1 MVNHLKNEK
10 KKGPNKILIVV
21 LIFLISFAISFGTEM
36 ISYKSHQEASVDN
49 GLDTTEMA
57 YTEFIQELENGNV
70 EKANLSLSSPSFVF
84 YLKGDETPY
93 ATSNPGTE
101 DFKEK
106 LLLNGVNVNDKTYLE
121 NEKNNSS
128 PYAMLLSVASSL
140 FSSALLTIM
149 VLLFASMISSMN
161 IFEQKSKEKAKKVS
175 FADIIGLDEIKNDL
189 LFIVS
194 LMKNNAVN
202 SKVRIPKGIL
212 LEGPPGNGKTMLAQA
227 IATEAGV
234 NFLAINASDLSD
246 KFLGGTGKAIRKVF
260 DKAKHNAPCVLFI
273 DEIDAIGAKRIQNPQ
288 DSIDKELNGV
298 INTLLTK
305 LDGVSECTGVTVI
318 AATNMA
324 SSLDPALIRPGRF
337 DKQFYIPNPDSDAR
351 KDLLANYLDD
361 REKEKYNYEKLSAE
375 TRGCSCAEIENIV
388 NEAKLIVIKENIDEL
403 DELVIIQA
411 IKQFRLKGLSKVN
424 AKLSSKEKETI
435 AIHEAGH
442 AIAGHFFANKTIA
455 EISICPTTSGAGG
468 YTQTESKGNE
478 NLIYSDEVFGD
489 VVMLLGGKA
498 AESVILGGAEKISL
512 GSDEDINVATRLA
525 MGYVKFQSGIDY
537 SQFGDSGTSELMKEA
552 KKVLDAAYEKA
563 IETVT
568 AFKEK
573 ALLISCEL
581 IKSENISGEEFLTL
595 IK

>member
-1 MVNHLKNEK
+1 MINQIKNEK
-10 KKGPNKILIVV
+10 KKGPNKIFIVV
-21 LIFLISFAISFGTEM
+21 LIFLISFAISFGAEL

-49 GLDTTEMA
+49 GLDTSEMA

-84 YLKGDETPY
+84 YLKNDETPY
-93 ATSNPGTE
+93 ITSNPGTE

-106 LLLNGVNVNDKTYLE
+106 LLLSGVNVNDKTYLE
-121 NEKNNSS
+121 NDQNNSS
-128 PYAMLLSVASSL
+128 PYALLLRVASCL
-140 FSSALLTIM
+140 FSSALLTILI
-149 VLLFASMISSMN
+149 LLFISMIGSMN
-161 IFEQKSKEKAKKVS
+161 IFEKKSKEKAKKVS

-194 LMKNNAVN
+194 LMKNNAVDA
-202 SKVRIPKGIL
+202 KIRIPKGIL

-227 IATEAGV
+227 IATEADV

-273 DEIDAIGAKRIQNPQ
+273 DEIDALGAKRVQNPQ
-288 DSIDKELNGV
+288 DAIDKELNGV

-305 LDGVSECTGVTVI
+305 LDGVSECSGVTVI

-324 SSLDPALIRPGRF
+324 SSLDPALVRPGRF
-337 DKQFYIPNPDSDAR
+337 DKNFYIPNPDATAR
-351 KDLLANYLDD
+351 KDLLAHYLDD
-361 REKEKYNYEKLSAE
+361 GEKEKYNYENLASK

-388 NEAKLIVIKENIDEL
+388 NESKLIALKENQAEL
-403 DELVIIQA
+403 DESSIIKA
-411 IKQFRLKGLSKVN
+411 IRHFHLKGISKDSITLSK
-424 AKLSSKEKETI
+424 KEKETI
-435 AIHEAGH
+435 SIHEAGH
-442 AIAGHFFANKTIA
+442 AIVGHYFANKKIG
-455 EISICPTTSGAGG
+455 EISICPITSGAGG
-468 YTQTESKGNE
+468 YTQTEPKGND
-478 NLIYSDEVFGD
+478 NLIYSEEVFGD
-489 VVMLLGGKA
+489 IVMLLGGKA
-498 AESVILGGAEKISL
+498 AESVLSGGSDKVSL

-537 SQFGDSGTSELMKEA
+537 SQFGDSGSSELMKEA

-581 IKSENISGEEFLTL
+581 IQSENISGEQFLTL

>member
-10 KKGPNKILIVV
+10 KKGPNKILIVI
-21 LIFLISFAISFGTEM
+21 LIFLISFAISFGAEL

-49 GLDTTEMA
+49 GLDTSEMA

-84 YLKGDETPY
+84 YLKSDETPY
-93 ATSNPGTE
+93 ITSNPGTE

-106 LLLNGVNVNDKTYLE
+106 LLLSGVSVNDKTYLE
-121 NEKNNSS
+121 SDQNNSS
-128 PYAMLLSVASSL
+128 PYALLLRVASCL
-140 FSSALLTIM
+140 FSSALLTILI
-149 VLLFASMISSMN
+149 LLFISMIGSMN
-161 IFEQKSKEKAKKVS
+161 IFEKKSKEKAKKVS

-194 LMKNNAVN
+194 LMKNNAVDA
-202 SKVRIPKGIL
+202 KIRIPKGIL

-227 IATEAGV
+227 IATEADV

-273 DEIDAIGAKRIQNPQ
+273 DEIDAIGAKRVQNPQ
-288 DSIDKELNGV
+288 DAIDKELNGV

-305 LDGVSECTGVTVI
+305 LDGVSECSGVTVI

-324 SSLDPALIRPGRF
+324 SALDPALIRPGRF

-351 KDLLANYLDD
+351 KDLLANYLED
-361 REKEKYNYEKLSAE
+361 REKEKYNYEKLASE
-375 TRGCSCAEIENIV
+375 TRSCSCAEIENIV
-388 NEAKLIVIKENIDEL
+388 NEAKLIILKENISEL
-403 DELVIIQA
+403 DEISIIQA

-442 AIAGHFFANKTIA
+442 AIAGHFFANKTIG

-478 NLIYSDEVFGD
+478 NLVYSDEVLGD
-489 VVMLLGGKA
+489 IVMLLGGKA
-498 AESVILGGAEKISL
+498 AESVMLGGAEKISL
-512 GSDEDINVATRLA
+512 GSDEDINIATKLA
-525 MGYVKFQSGIDY
+525 MGYVKFQCGIDY
-537 SQFGDSGTSELMKEA
+537 SQFGDSGTSELMREA

-563 IETVT
+563 IETVS

-573 ALLISCEL
+573 VLLISCEL
-581 IKSENISGEEFLTL
+581 VKNENISGEHFLTL

>member
-1 MVNHLKNEK
+1 MINQIKNEK
-10 KKGPNKILIVV
+10 KKGPNKIFIVV
-21 LIFLISFAISFGTEM
+21 LIFLISFAISFGAEL

-49 GLDTTEMA
+49 GLDTSEMA

-84 YLKGDETPY
+84 YLKNDETPY
-93 ATSNPGTE
+93 ITSNPGTE

-106 LLLNGVNVNDKTYLE
+106 LLLSGVNVNDKTYLE
-121 NEKNNSS
+121 NDQNNSS
-128 PYAMLLSVASSL
+128 PYALLLRVASCL
-140 FSSALLTIM
+140 FSSALLTILI
-149 VLLFASMISSMN
+149 LLFISMIGSMN
-161 IFEQKSKEKAKKVS
+161 IFEKKSKEKAKKVS

-194 LMKNNAVN
+194 LMKNNAVDA
-202 SKVRIPKGIL
+202 KIRIPKGIL

-227 IATEAGV
+227 IATEADV

-273 DEIDAIGAKRIQNPQ
+273 DEIDALGAKRVQNPQ
-288 DSIDKELNGV
+288 DAIDKELNGV

-305 LDGVSECTGVTVI
+305 LDGVSECSGVTVI

-324 SSLDPALIRPGRF
+324 SSLDPALVRPGRF
-337 DKQFYIPNPDSDAR
+337 DKNFYIPNPDATAR
-351 KDLLANYLDD
+351 KDLLAHYLDD
-361 REKEKYNYEKLSAE
+361 GEKEKYNYENLASK

-388 NEAKLIVIKENIDEL
+388 NESKLIALKENQAEL
-403 DELVIIQA
+403 DESSIIKA
-411 IKQFRLKGLSKVN
+411 IRHFHLKGISKDSITLSK
-424 AKLSSKEKETI
+424 KEKETI
-435 AIHEAGH
+435 SIHEAGH
-442 AIAGHFFANKTIA
+442 AIVGHYFANKKIG
-455 EISICPTTSGAGG
+455 EISICPITSGAGG
-468 YTQTESKGNE
+468 YTQTEPKGND
-478 NLIYSDEVFGD
+478 NLIYSEEVFGD
-489 VVMLLGGKA
+489 IVMLLGGKA
-498 AESVILGGAEKISL
+498 AESVMSGGSDKVSL

-537 SQFGDSGTSELMKEA
+537 SQFGDSGSSELMKEA

-573 ALLISCEL
+573 ALLISFEL
-581 IKSENISGEEFLTL
+581 IKSENISGEQFLTL

>member
-10 KKGPNKILIVV
+10 KKGPYKILIVV
-21 LIFLISFAISFGTEM
+21 LIFLISFAISFGAEL

-57 YTEFIQELENGNV
+57 YTEFIQALESGNV

-84 YLKGDETPY
+84 YLKSGETPY
-93 ATSNPGTE
+93 VTSNPGTQ

-106 LLLNGVNVNDKTYLE
+106 LLLNGVNVNDKTYIE

-149 VLLFASMISSMN
+149 VLLFISMIGSMN
-161 IFEQKSKEKAKKVS
+161 IFEKKSQEKAKKVS

-324 SSLDPALIRPGRF
+324 SSLDLALIRPGRF

-351 KDLLANYLDD
+351 KELLANYLGDSA
-361 REKEKYNYEKLSAE
+361 KEKYDYDNLASK

-388 NEAKLIVIKENIDEL
+388 NEAKLIVLKEDIGEL
-403 DELVIIQA
+403 DESSIIQA
-411 IKQFRLKGLSKVN
+411 IKQFRLKGLSKGN
-424 AKLSSKEKETI
+424 AKLSAKEKETI

-442 AIAGHFFANKTIA
+442 AIVGHFFANKTIG

-468 YTQTESKGNE
+468 YTQTESKGND

-489 VVMLLGGKA
+489 IVMLLGGKA
-498 AESVILGGAEKISL
+498 AESVMLGGSDKVSL
-512 GSDEDINVATRLA
+512 GSDEDINIATKLA
-525 MGYVKFQSGIDY
+525 KEYVKFKSGIDY
-537 SQFGDSGTSELMKEA
+537 AQFGDSGTSELMKES
-552 KKVLDAAYEKA
+552 KEVLYKAYEQA
-563 IETVT
+563 VETVT
-568 AFKEK
+568 TFKDKVNLVSCNLMKNEIISEEQFL
-573 ALLISCEL
+573 ALV
-581 IKSENISGEEFLTL
+581 G
-595 IK
+595 

>member
-1 MVNHLKNEK
+1 MVNQLKNEK

-21 LIFLISFAISFGTEM
+21 LIFLISFAISFGAKL

-57 YTEFIQELENGNV
+57 YTEFIQELESGNV

-84 YLKGDETPY
+84 YLTSDEIPY
-93 ATSNPGTE
+93 VTSNPGTV

-128 PYAMLLSVASSL
+128 PYELLLSLASSL

-149 VLLFASMISSMN
+149 VLLFISMIGSMN
-161 IFEQKSKEKAKKVS
+161 IFEKKSQEKAKKVS
-175 FADIIGLDEIKNDL
+175 FTDIIGLDEIKNEL

-194 LMKNNAVN
+194 LMKNNAVDSN
-202 SKVRIPKGIL
+202 IRIPKGIL

-227 IATEAGV
+227 IATEADV
-234 NFLAINASDLSD
+234 NFLAINASDLAD
-246 KFLGGTGKAIRKVF
+246 KFLGETGKAIRKVF

-273 DEIDAIGAKRIQNPQ
+273 DEIDAIGAKRVQNPQ

-305 LDGVSECTGVTVI
+305 LDGVSECSGVTVI

-351 KDLLANYLDD
+351 KELLANYLDD
-361 REKEKYNYEKLSAE
+361 STKEKYDYDNLVSK
-375 TRGCSCAEIENIV
+375 TRGCSCAEIESIV
-388 NEAKLIVIKENIDEL
+388 NEAKLIVLKEDVGEL
-403 DELVIIQA
+403 DESSIIKA
-411 IKQFRLKGLSKVN
+411 IKQFRLKGLSKGN
-424 AKLSSKEKETI
+424 AKLSAREKETI

-442 AIAGHFFANKTIA
+442 AIVGHYFANKSIG

-468 YTQTESKGNE
+468 YTQTESKGND
-478 NLIYSDEVFGD
+478 NLIYTDEVFGD
-489 VVMLLGGKA
+489 IVMLFGGKA
-498 AESVILGGAEKISL
+498 AESVMLGGSEKISL
-512 GSDEDINVATRLA
+512 GSDEDINIATRLA
-525 MGYVKFQSGIDY
+525 MGYVKFKSGID
-537 SQFGDSGTSELMKEA
+537 
-552 KKVLDAAYEKA
+552 
-563 IETVT
+563 
-568 AFKEK
+568 
-573 ALLISCEL
+573 
-581 IKSENISGEEFLTL
+581 
-595 IK
+595 